1 MPSDVNDLTVNYEE
15 EGVQVIKE
23 LDKEILSR
31 GSWATVVFRY
41 KQWERSKEAYGDDRF
56 TIRRYRKI
64 NGEYRQQSKFNIS
77 SVDQAKKII
86 DALQRWTA

>member
-86 DALQRWTA
+86 QALQKWTA